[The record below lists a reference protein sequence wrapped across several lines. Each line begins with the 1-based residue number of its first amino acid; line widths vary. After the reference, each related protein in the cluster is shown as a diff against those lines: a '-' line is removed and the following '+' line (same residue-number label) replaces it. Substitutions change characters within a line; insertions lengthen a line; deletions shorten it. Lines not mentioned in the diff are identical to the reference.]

1 MFSHL
6 RVVALATI
14 GLVTMA
20 VVHSWAN
27 APVAI
32 HGEARMTA
40 PVQLQAAQVRS
51 LAGASM
57 RSISGF

>member
-6 RVVALATI
+6 RVVALATV
-14 GLVTMA
+14 GLVSMA
-20 VVHSWAN
+20 LVHSWAN
-27 APVAI
+27 AAPAI
-32 HGEARMTA
+32 HGETLMTA

-57 RSISGF
+57 RAVSGF